1 MKKRRGIG
9 GAILVGAGMILL
21 ILNAPTA
28 MAGASDGVRL
38 CIQTVIP
45 SLFPFMVLSMVMT
58 GALSQM
64 ATPWMRPIGVRLKL
78 PPNAESIYLVG
89 LLGGYPIGAQ
99 GIRHAYDRGQLSRE
113 SAQRMLSFCNNA
125 GPAFVFGMGS
135 HLLGSTWECFIVWLI
150 HIISSMTVGIITPAP
165 KQDTILVVSG
175 ESVSF
180 PEAVRRGAEAML
192 SVCGWIVLFRTGL
205 QLLGHLGLGILPRE
219 LAIAISG
226 LLEMTNGCAE
236 LESISSIGVRFVL
249 FSGILGFGGLCVGL
263 QTKSV
268 LLGSDL
274 TVGSYIRG
282 KALQGL
288 LSIGSSLMVA
298 NRLDG
303 NPVTILLG
311 ILLIP
316 SVVIMVYHI
325 LFERKGK
332 LGMEIGSDMMYTD
345 HNVRGGI
352 TYEVVSEKG

>member
-1 MKKRRGIG
+1 MKKWRGIG

-28 MAGASDGVRL
+28 IAGASEGVQL

-58 GALSQM
+58 GALYQM
-64 ATPWMRPIGVRLKL
+64 STPLMRPIAAGLKL

-99 GIRHAYDRGQLSRE
+99 GIRQAYDRGQLSRE

-135 HLLGSTWECFIVWLI
+135 HLLGSTWECFLVWLI
-150 HIISSMTVGIITPAP
+150 HIISSMTVGFITPAP
-165 KQDTILVVSG
+165 KQNTIFVVSG
-175 ESVSF
+175 ASVSF

-192 SVCGWIVLFRTGL
+192 SVCGWIVIFRTGL
-205 QLLGHLGLGILPRE
+205 QLLENWGLGTLPRE

-226 LLEMTNGCAE
+226 LLEMTNGCAN
-236 LESISSIGVRFVL
+236 LESVSSMGVRFVL

-282 KALQGL
+282 KTLQGL
-288 LSIGSSLMVA
+288 LSVGSSLMVA
-298 NRLDG
+298 NRMDG
-303 NPVTILLG
+303 NPITILMG
-311 ILLIP
+311 ILILP

-332 LGMEIGSDMMYTD
+332 LGMEIGAGMVYTN
-345 HNVRGGI
+345 HNVQGGI